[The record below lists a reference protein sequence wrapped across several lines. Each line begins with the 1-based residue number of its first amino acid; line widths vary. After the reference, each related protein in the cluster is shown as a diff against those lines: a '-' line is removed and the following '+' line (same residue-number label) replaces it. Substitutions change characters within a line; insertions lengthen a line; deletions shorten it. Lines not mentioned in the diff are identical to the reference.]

1 MENFNYTNELNT
13 NAAVTA
19 DGVNAQFKPATAT
32 TPAGFAITV
41 HQDEVQ
47 QLDVHKLG
55 AALPAAKLVSV
66 TDDLIQRRK
75 TWEEG
80 AFKSSTRKLN
90 ALLADTL
97 GLNLHILKFDD
108 ARTDFNKL
116 YKTSGLEST
125 KSTSLT
131 TKVVRFVFG
140 GKAKNRE
147 FAYAKAITIAIE
159 VGIQPEN
166 FAQFVEDNGG
176 LEELRRNGVKAG
188 TKRQDREAKIST
200 AAAAF
205 MTSTPLAQQLPA
217 PANLKLE
224 GSTNFVAAIM
234 RKESDGTLSL
244 LHVSA
249 NETLIESL
257 LANAAKDIK
266 KTTDSN
272 DYLNGRANAA
282 NPTNNQ

>member
-1 MENFNYTNELNT
+1 MENVTYTNELNA
-13 NAAVTA
+13 NAAVVA

-32 TPAGFAITV
+32 APAGFAITV

-80 AFKSSTRKLN
+80 AFKSSNRKLN

-159 VGIQPEN
+159 AGIQPEN

-188 TKRQDREAKIST
+188 TKRQDREAKIDLAS
-200 AAAAF
+200 AVLK
-205 MTSTPLAQQLPA
+205 TSTPLAQQLPA

-244 LHVSA
+244 VHVSA
-249 NETLIESL
+249 KESL
-257 LANAAKDIK
+257 ICALLEHAAADVKQK
-266 KTTDSN
+266 ADSD
-272 DYLNGRANAA
+272 DYVNGRTAA
-282 NPTNNQ
+282 TADNQ

>member
-1 MENFNYTNELNT
+1 MENVTYTNELNA
-13 NAAVTA
+13 NAAVVA
-19 DGVNAQFKPATAT
+19 DGMNAQFKPATAT
-32 TPAGFAITV
+32 APAGFAITL

-55 AALPAAKLVSV
+55 AALPKEKLASV

-80 AFKSSTRKLN
+80 AFKSSNRKLN

-159 VGIQPEN
+159 AGIQPEN

-188 TKRQDREAKIST
+188 SKRQDREAKIDLAS
-200 AAAAF
+200 AVLK
-205 MTSTPLAQQLPA
+205 TSTPLAQQLPA
-217 PANLKLE
+217 PADLKLE
-224 GSTNFVAAIM
+224 GPTNFVAAIM

-249 NETLIESL
+249 KESL
-257 LANAAKDIK
+257 IDALLEHAAADVKQK
-266 KTTDSN
+266 ADSDN
-272 DYLNGRANAA
+272 YVTGRTAA
-282 NPTNNQ
+282 IADNQ